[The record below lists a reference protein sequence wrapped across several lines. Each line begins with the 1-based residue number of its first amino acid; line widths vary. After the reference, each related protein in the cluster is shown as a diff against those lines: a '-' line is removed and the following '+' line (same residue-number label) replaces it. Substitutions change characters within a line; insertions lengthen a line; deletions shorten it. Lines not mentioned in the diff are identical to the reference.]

1 MEVKELATLLGL
13 TETEAEMLK
22 KRGEE
27 LDLDPAS
34 GQIHLLKR
42 RKKETTPE
50 GEKWVTSYNFQIGIE
65 GFRLIADRGGN
76 YDGQDPIQ
84 YVVLRDSKEVRTD
97 VTWDTDKPIAAI
109 AAVYRKNIKRP
120 FVAVAHYR
128 DFVQTTSTGQVTSMW
143 KKWPVMLSKCAEA
156 SAFRKGF
163 SDLPIGEV
171 YEPAELGAETN
182 DGNGNG
188 NGASKQPPWA
198 AFDPKPAPET
208 QSAEVPFYQ
217 PAEAATATDKPA
229 ETTAAA
235 DQVDK
240 PEKAADAAA
249 TAAKPAD
256 TSTPAEKQTQ
266 TSADPA
272 KGSVKMASK
281 TQIDAIQK
289 LGKKKGMMYDEVAF
303 QDVTFEQ
310 AAKWIKDL
318 NAVGTGKAA
327 ESRR

>member
-13 TETEAEMLK
+13 TESEAEMLK

-42 RKKETTPE
+42 RKKETTQE

-84 YVVLRDSKEVRTD
+84 YVVLRDGKEVRTD

-109 AAVYRKNIKRP
+109 AAVYRKNINRP

-128 DFVQTTSTGQVTSMW
+128 DFVQTTTTGQTTSMW
-143 KKWPVMLSKCAEA
+143 KKWSVMLSKCAEA

-171 YEPAELGAETN
+171 YEPAELGAETI

-198 AFDPKPAPET
+198 AFDPKPAPEA
-208 QSAEVPFYQ
+208 QA
-217 PAEAATATDKPA
+217 AEAATNKPA
-229 ETTAAA
+229 ETAVAV

-240 PEKAADAAA
+240 PEKAGEADATA
-249 TAAKPAD
+249 TAAKPAE

-266 TSADPA
+266 TSAAPA
-272 KGSVKMASK
+272 NGSVKMASK

-289 LGKKKGMMYDEVAF
+289 LGKKKGMTYDEMAF

-318 NAVGTGKAA
+318 NAAGTGKAA
-327 ESRR
+327 ESGR